1 MNRGNSDADASPTT
15 TAPAGRASA
24 ATNRANATNAAPPP
38 AATSSDRA
46 APTTG
51 AAAVIAR
58 PVPSTRTPASN
69 LANDRTMPAAG
80 ATASTRGATPDAVAR
95 ANVDPHESLA
105 SGRVDADD
113 GGGLELDGRVAE
125 LPTDAL
131 ERRDLPLE
139 RLDA

>member
-1 MNRGNSDADASPTT
+1 MNRGNSDADALPTT

-80 ATASTRGATPDAVAR
+80 AAASTCGATPDAVAR
-95 ANVDPHESLA
+95 ANVGMRSLIA
-105 SGRVDADD
+105 TSGFARTTGDSDTAAA
-113 GGGLELDGRVAE
+113 RRTPRCAAATVA
-125 LPTDAL
+125 
-131 ERRDLPLE
+131 
-139 RLDA
+139 